1 MISPGLFYGFSVFI
15 LFFSLAVLIAPNAIV
30 SALSLAAAMVGVAG
44 LFFALGSHFIA
55 AVQVAVY
62 AGAVMV
68 LFVMVL
74 MLFDLKKEEPVKAS
88 YFRFLK
94 ISVVGLVMGL
104 LAGTVTLSGFDS
116 NTQITATDTVSA
128 IPTKKLAVVLFDK
141 YLFAFELLGILLL
154 VIAIGVVSVSR
165 IKGGTHAKS

>member
-1 MISPGLFYGFSVFI
+1 MMSAGLFYGFAVFI
-15 LFFSLAVLIAPNAIV
+15 IFFSLAVLIAPNAIV
-30 SALSLAAAMVGVAG
+30 SALSLAAAMVGVAAF
-44 LFFALGSHFIA
+44 FFALGAHFIA
-55 AVQVAVY
+55 AVQIAVY

-74 MLFDLKKEEPVKAS
+74 MLFDLKKEEPIKKS
-88 YFRFLK
+88 YFRFFK
-94 ISVVGLVMGL
+94 IAVVGLVMGL

-116 NTQITATDTVSA
+116 NTQIIATDSVSVM
-128 IPTKKLAVVLFDK
+128 PTKKLATVLFDK
-141 YLFAFELLGILLL
+141 YLFAFELLGVLLL

>member
-1 MISPGLFYGFSVFI
+1 MISAALFYGFSAFI
-15 LFFSLAVLIAPNAIV
+15 IIFALAVLFAPNPIV
-30 SALSLAAAMVGVAG
+30 SALSLAATMVGVAG

-55 AVQVAVY
+55 AVQITVY

-74 MLFDLKKEEPVKAS
+74 MLFDLKKEDAVSAM
-88 YFRFLK
+88 YVRFLK
-94 ISVVGLVMGL
+94 ISVAGVILGLISG
-104 LAGTVTLSGFDS
+104 AITLSGFAS
-116 NTQITATDTVSA
+116 NTTIMSVDTASVT
-128 IPTKKLAVVLFDK
+128 PTKKLAVLLFTK
-141 YLFAFELLGILLL
+141 YLLAFEVLGILLL